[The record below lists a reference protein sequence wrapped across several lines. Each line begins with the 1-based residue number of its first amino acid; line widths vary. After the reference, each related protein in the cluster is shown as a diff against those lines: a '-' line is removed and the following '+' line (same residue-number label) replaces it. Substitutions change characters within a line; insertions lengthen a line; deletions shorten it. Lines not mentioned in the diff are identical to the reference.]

1 MIMQRIKMKKT
12 IVGDEMR
19 TNMKKMMNDDE
30 EKKTYQ
36 IEVQAVT

>member
-12 IVGDEMR
+12 IVGDEMW

-36 IEVQAVT
+36 IEAQAVT